1 MPISKTFAC
10 KKHGEFDAFL
20 MNAEDRARCPVAGCR
35 IKLRELP
42 SGPSLFSDQT
52 KGYDKTLNGLAVDFK
67 MTNIKSTRE
76 GENQA
81 GYFTRNN
88 GAPPPREPA
97 PRDNAIW
104 GGGGNMSMGSILGGN
119 RFQSVRGESVGLKP
133 RDAGVG
139 RGPAPDPK
147 ATFRD
152 PDNLKIS
159 K

>member
-20 MNAEDRARCPVAGCR
+20 MNSEDKVRCPIYGCR
-35 IKLRELP
+35 GKPRELP
-42 SGPSLFSDQT
+42 SGPSLFSDTT
-52 KGYDKTLNGLAVDFK
+52 KHHDRTLGGLAKDFN

-76 GENQA
+76 GENQQ

-88 GAPPPREPA
+88 QPAPREPA
-97 PRDNAIW
+97 PRDSAIW
-104 GGGGNMSMGSILGGN
+104 GGRGGMNMAHVLGGKA
-119 RFQSVRGESVGLKP
+119 FPSVRGERVGINP
-133 RDAGVG
+133 HEAGVG

-152 PDNLKIS
+152 PENLKIR

>member
-10 KKHGEFDAFL
+10 KKHGEFEAFM
-20 MNAEDRARCPVAGCR
+20 MNSEDKARCPIAGCR
-35 IKLRELP
+35 GKPRELP
-42 SGPSLFSDQT
+42 SGPSLSSDQT
-52 KGYDKTLNGLAVDFK
+52 KGYDKTLGGLAKDFN

-76 GENQA
+76 GENQS

-88 GAPPPREPA
+88 SPAPAREPA
-97 PRDNAIW
+97 PRDSAIW
-104 GGGGNMSMGSILGGN
+104 GGGGGMNMGSILGGK
-119 RFQSVRGESVGLKP
+119 RFQSVRGESVGINP
-133 RDAGVG
+133 HDAGVG

-152 PDNLKIS
+152 HENLKIG